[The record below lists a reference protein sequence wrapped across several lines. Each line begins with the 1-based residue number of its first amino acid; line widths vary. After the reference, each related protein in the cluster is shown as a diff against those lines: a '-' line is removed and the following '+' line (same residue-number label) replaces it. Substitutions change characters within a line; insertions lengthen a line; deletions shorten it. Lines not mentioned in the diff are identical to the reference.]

1 MDLGDMIVGFAPAD
15 EPSHQEL
22 LTRLYAQMEKSFPA
36 GLCADKNDHDAH
48 PVLDGSLAPF
58 WCTADQSQREP
69 WRSEQRRK
77 ESI

>member
-1 MDLGDMIVGFAPAD
+1 MDLGD
-15 EPSHQEL
+15 L
-22 LTRLYAQMEKSFPA
+22 LKVEKWFPD
-36 GLCADKNDHDAH
+36 GLCAIKDDHHAH

-77 ESI
+77 AVL